1 MNLAKLLS
9 VFVRTASAHCDT
21 EDGPAVADGRRAL
34 ETGNVNIALKWVH
47 QGDEQEVRE
56 AFTRAVAVRDLSP
69 DAREVADRYFLDVLI
84 RVHRAGEGAGFTGIK
99 PSRCARARRR
109 SSPPT
114 RRCRWAASTRFA
126 GSWMTSGGTSW
137 SAGSTRRWR

>member
-84 RVHRAGEGAGFTGIK
+84 RVHRAGEGAGFDGIK
-99 PSRCARARRR
+99 PAGTHVPAAGRRRRRGAVVGPHRPASRAR
-109 SSPPT
+109 
-114 RRCRWAASTRFA
+114 
-126 GSWMTSGGTSW
+126 G
-137 SAGSTRRWR
+137 